1 MPPYAAALGDRDV
14 LASLSSTPSE
24 YAAIVAALAPGDL
37 DRRAAPGKW
46 SIAEQLTH
54 LAQTEMAFG
63 VRVRMA
69 LTTPRYV
76 VQPFDQDAWMA
87 REPIVGGRE
96 AFEIYAAMR
105 RLNLPLFKSLSA
117 EERAREFAHPEQGPI
132 TVWWVV
138 QMLAGH
144 ELHHLSQ
151 IRALVGA
158 QT

>member
-1 MPPYAAALGDRDV
+1 MPPYSAALGDRDV
-14 LASLSSTPSE
+14 LASLSSTPTE
-24 YAAIVAALAPGDL
+24 YAAIVTTLAAGDF

-46 SIAEQLTH
+46 SIAEQLKH

-69 LTTPRYV
+69 LTTSQYV

-87 REPIVGGRE
+87 REPAVGGRE
-96 AFEIYAAMR
+96 AFEIYAAIR
-105 RLNLPLFKSLSA
+105 RLNLPLFKSLSSQD
-117 EERAREFAHPEQGPI
+117 RAREFTHPEYGVI

-138 QMLAGH
+138 QVLAGH

-151 IRALVGA
+151 IRALV
-158 QT
+158 TR